1 LLYNTEAIVVRSIAY
16 GESDAIVTLLTPGGL
31 VAVMARGAKKPQSRL
46 AAGVQLCVQGTFT
59 LYRRSGMG
67 TLSQVE
73 MVNSRRGLREDL
85 QRAAYAAYFCELVAA
100 ISEEAPNGS
109 EVVYRLFAGALDRLE
124 MQESPPPVTARIWE
138 TKILRLVGASPDWTT
153 CVHCHRE
160 GLENAAYSPRE
171 GGFVCELCTSKY
183 AGNRDPG
190 QSMWVTPS
198 SVPKI
203 LKSFEI
209 VPWNR
214 LGSVRLSQATLEAI
228 KRILEVQLR
237 DFAGLWPRSRSFL
250 DSIDEVYPD
259 TQE

>member
-1 LLYNTEAIVVRSIAY
+1 MLYNTEAIVVRSIAY

-31 VAVMARGAKKPQSRL
+31 VAVMAKGAKKPQSRL

-73 MVNSRRGLREDL
+73 IVNSRRWLREDL

-100 ISEEAPNGS
+100 VSEEAPNGS

-124 MQESPPPVTARIWE
+124 MREYPPPVTARIWE
-138 TKILRLVGASPDWTT
+138 TKILRMVGASPDWTT

-160 GLENAAYSPRE
+160 GLETAAYSPRE
-171 GGFVCELCTSKY
+171 GGFVCEFCASKH
-183 AGNRDPG
+183 ALDGEQG
-190 QSMWVTPS
+190 QSLWVTPT

-209 VPWNR
+209 VPWSR
-214 LGSVRLSQATLEAI
+214 LGSVRVSSGTLGAI

-237 DFAGLWPRSRSFL
+237 EFAGLWPRSRTFL
-250 DSIDEVYPD
+250 DSIDEVFSD
-259 TQE
+259 TEA